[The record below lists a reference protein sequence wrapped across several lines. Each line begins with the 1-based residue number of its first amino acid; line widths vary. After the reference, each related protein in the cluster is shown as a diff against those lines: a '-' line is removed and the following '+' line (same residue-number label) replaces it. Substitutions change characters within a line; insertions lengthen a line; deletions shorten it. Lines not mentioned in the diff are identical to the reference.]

1 MMKRSLFY
9 RAVGFALVL
18 ILSAATMDAYAE
30 TSRGVGELH
39 HEAFLRGGT
48 AISTALG
55 STESPV
61 VSAELVPPAPPQA
74 MNAFPQETKS
84 RRLMLWVGIGITA
97 AIAGY
102 LIQRSVRNHDK
113 IFGSAQ

>member
-1 MMKRSLFY
+1 MKRSLFY
-9 RAVGFALVL
+9 RAVGLALVL
-18 ILSAATMDAYAE
+18 VLSAATMDAYAE

-48 AISTALG
+48 AISAALG
-55 STESPV
+55 SPGSPA
-61 VSAELVPPAPPQA
+61 VSADLVPPTPPQG
-74 MNAFPQETKS
+74 MKAFPQETKS

-102 LIQRSVRNHDK
+102 LVQRSVRNHGK
-113 IFGSAQ
+113 IFGDANN